1 MNLSTTY
8 RSQADELMD
17 DFNLEGKELQEALD
31 KIATINRLLGGN
43 TLTLQGVQKLLHN
56 QTNQTLTILDVGCGN
71 GDMLRF
77 LAKYA
82 KQNNIT
88 LNLIGIDA
96 NAFTINYAQV
106 LSENYPNISY
116 RCQDI
121 FSEVFNQVTCDI
133 LLCTLTLHHFNNNQ
147 IETLLRQFTKQS
159 RVGVVINDLHR
170 SKLAYRLFQLIGFL
184 FQLNPMSR
192 QDGLISILRGFKKKE
207 LEAFAKNT
215 NATKQTIHWKWA
227 FRYQWI
233 IWK

>member
-17 DFNLEGKELQEALD
+17 DFNLKGKELQEALD

-43 TLTLQGVQKLLHN
+43 KLTLQGVRKLLHN

-71 GDMLRF
+71 GDMLRT

-96 NAFTINYAQV
+96 NAFTINYAQS
-106 LSENYPNISY
+106 LSESYPNISY
-116 RCQDI
+116 HCQDI
-121 FSEVFNQVTCDI
+121 FSEDFNQVTCDI
-133 LLCTLTLHHFNNNQ
+133 LLCTLTLHHFQNNQ
-147 IETLLRQFTKQS
+147 IEILLRHFTKQS

-192 QDGLISILRGFKKKE
+192 QDGLTSILRGFKKKE
-207 LEAFAKNT
+207 LKAFAKNT

>member
-1 MNLSTTY
+1 MNLAAEKS
-8 RSQADELMD
+8 D
-17 DFNLEGKELQEALD
+17 
-31 KIATINRLLGGN
+31 ATRNY
-43 TLTLQGVQKLLHN
+43 LTPHN

-121 FSEVFNQVTCDI
+121 FSEAFNQVTCDI

-215 NATKQTIHWKWA
+215 NATKQQCSVDGHATFPDA
-227 FRYQWI
+227 EYR
-233 IWK
+233 